1 MDILKLV
8 IQTTNLIFNSLS
20 RYPFILFIVGIIFG
34 YHLVLNLMRDTKY
47 VKKIQKL
54 QDSNKYLI
62 DDLISKPLINFIVPA
77 WKEDQVLNK
86 TLTKLLN
93 LSYTNYRVIIN
104 AGGNQETIQIADSF
118 KKYDNFLILKQQ
130 AGKGK
135 IRAINDALIQ
145 IEEGIVFLIDADVQL
160 NDQFLIDMIFP
171 IVNKN
176 EFVVTSHLKPHHSIK
191 DKDLVKF
198 LYIDRNSKFRKKME
212 RYIDVVGINTAMKYE
227 VIEKVTQFTEAKFSD
242 DNRVIGKDLRSN
254 GYKIY
259 YIANLIGETYNYPQT
274 ISNFIPQQ
282 LRWMENAYYRRR
294 EEGKK
299 FFIIKKILAT
309 LISIYLIIFPF
320 LIFNINL
327 IMICLYILFFIYL
340 EKIRKI
346 IFFKKTDAVSLE
358 IKFGLKFYL
367 KLFFYIYLK
376 AILNILVIIEI
387 IFFKKRYKKR
397 KNIE

>member
-8 IQTTNLIFNSLS
+8 IQTANLIFNSLS
-20 RYPFILFIVGIIFG
+20 TYPIILFIIGIIFG

-47 VKKIQKL
+47 IKEIQNL
-54 QDSNKYLI
+54 RDSNKFLI
-62 DDLISKPLINFIVPA
+62 DDLISKPLINFIIPA
-77 WKEDQVLNK
+77 WKEDQMLNK
-86 TLTKLLN
+86 TLTTLVN
-93 LSYTNYRVIIN
+93 LSYTNYRVILN
-104 AGGNQETIQIADSF
+104 VGGNQETIKIADSF
-118 KKYDNFLILKQQ
+118 KKYDNFIILKQQ

-135 IRAINDALIQ
+135 IRAINDALSQ
-145 IEEGIVFLIDADVQL
+145 IKEGIIFLMDADVQL

-198 LYIDRNSKFRKKME
+198 LYIDRNIKFRRKME
-212 RYIDVVGINTAMKYE
+212 RYFDAVGICTAMRYE
-227 VIEKVTQFTEAKFSD
+227 VIEKVKKFTEAKFSD
-242 DNRVIGKDLRSN
+242 DNRIIGKDLRSN

-259 YIANLIGETYNYPQT
+259 YLANLVGESYNYPQK
-274 ISNFIPQQ
+274 ISKFIPQQ

-294 EEGKK
+294 EEGRKL
-299 FFIIKKILAT
+299 FIIKKILAM
-309 LISIYLIIFPF
+309 LISAYLIIFPF
-320 LIFNINL
+320 LIINTNL
-327 IMICLYILFFIYL
+327 IMIFLYILLFIYL
-340 EKIRKI
+340 EKVRKI
-346 IFFKKTDAVSLE
+346 IFFKKTDAISLK
-358 IKFGLKFYL
+358 IKFGPIFYL
-367 KLFFYIYLK
+367 KLFFYIYLQ

>member
-171 IVNKN
+171 IINKN

-198 LYIDRNSKFRKKME
+198 LYTDRNSKFRKKME